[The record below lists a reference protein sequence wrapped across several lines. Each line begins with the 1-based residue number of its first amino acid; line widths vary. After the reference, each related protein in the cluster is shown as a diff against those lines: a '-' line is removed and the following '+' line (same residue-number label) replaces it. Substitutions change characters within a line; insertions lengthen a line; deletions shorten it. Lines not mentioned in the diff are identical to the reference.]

1 MSHPLCPHGNYDTTC
16 PICEKTWDEQDPLA
30 PRDPPWH
37 EKQGVTPAAP
47 PHTQA
52 EEEPEPEPEPTL
64 CSSCRNPLDDK
75 GRCDNLV
82 CASKFKNKTASSAPL
97 PGDQMPKSMSSP
109 SPFTFGQAVMEPV
122 ACPLY
127 DSVVINGPCP
137 NGYFRL
143 FTDTAGKRNA
153 DISPHIGS
161 GGQLYAPK
169 VFIAQGLRFAL
180 TPTNYYH
187 DGQRESYD
195 RNQLLRNTMIEFT
208 IGVRYYYQGPLLT
221 LPASFQKHPLTIPS
235 QQCFYAN
242 VEISGVNS
250 LDTDWQIMLILDGEL
265 GQPVN

>member
-97 PGDQMPKSMSSP
+97 PGDQMPKRMSSP
-109 SPFTFGQAVMEPV
+109 SPFSFGSGVMETTFT
-122 ACPLY
+122 PLY
-127 DSVVINGPCP
+127 DSATIYNSHP
-137 NGYFRL
+137 NMQYRL
-143 FTDTAGKRNA
+143 FTDPVGKRA
-153 DISPHIGS
+153 CDISPHIGQ
-161 GGQLYAPK
+161 GGQLYNPK
-169 VFIAQGLRFAL
+169 VFIARGLRAAL
-180 TPTNYYH
+180 TPEARYH
-187 DGQRESYD
+187 DAQLQAHELQ
-195 RNQLLRNTMIEFT
+195 QLLRNAMVEFCV
-208 IGVRYYYQGPLLT
+208 GVRYYYQGPLLT
-221 LPASFQKHPLTIPS
+221 LPATFGKGLAIPS
-235 QQCFYAN
+235 RQSFWAN
-242 VEISGVNS
+242 VDISGLPCLDVNWS
-250 LDTDWQIMLILDGEL
+250 LMLILDGEL
-265 GQPVN
+265 GQEIN